1 MKSIKAEEF
10 DRMFDE
16 GEDVTQYLDTDKA
29 MSIEEFKEK
38 LKQKTETIDIDLPVE
53 IVQKIDSEAN
63 KIGVARQALIKVW
76 IVERLKEELS
86 KPL

>member
-1 MKSIKAEEF
+1 MKAEEF